1 VFTPTHQKAARTNV
15 RKALFPIS
23 VDSERFTT
31 SRVIP
36 ALQAFVPQF
45 QQVIVLIADGLH
57 LYNKVQNVSDGRS
70 LSNAIQDFKVK
81 SAYFEQRRK
90 WIDQVCAKMVVS
102 HKIEWRVLNID
113 AVTDEVFYPIY
124 RNVIIAFNTIDPF
137 RHDVQEAA
145 KAHALKTTALP
156 FAQGVRLSEAYI
168 LEEIAVNLRI
178 RVVEDVEAEFYM
190 GEYLRVLQDLYQ
202 GKYGIDVRVLSG
214 IRDARP
220 DFHFARFVNTALG
233 GEWRESDGDTAKA
246 SAVIQEAQHSGCRL
260 SDAL

>member
-1 VFTPTHQKAARTNV
+1 MSFTPMYQKAARTNV

-23 VDSERFTT
+23 VDSKRFTT
-31 SRVIP
+31 SSVIP

-57 LYNKVQNVSDGRS
+57 LYNKAQNVSDGMG
-70 LSNAIQDFKVK
+70 LSNAIQEFNVRG
-81 SAYFEQRRK
+81 AYFEQRRK
-90 WIDQVCAKMVVS
+90 WIDQVCAKIIVS
-102 HKIEWRVLNID
+102 HKIEWRVLNIN

-124 RNVIIAFNTIDPF
+124 RNVVIAFNTIDPF

-145 KAHALKTTALP
+145 KAHSLKRAALP
-156 FAQGVRLSEAYI
+156 SAQEVRLSEAYI

-190 GEYLRVLQDLYQ
+190 GEYLGVLQDLYQ
-202 GKYGIDVRVLSG
+202 GKYGIDVRMLSG

-220 DFHFARFVNTALG
+220 DFHFFRFVNTALRR
-233 GEWRESDGDTAKA
+233 EWRESDGGTAKTF
-246 SAVIQEAQHSGCRL
+246 AVIQEAQ
-260 SDAL
+260 A